1 MILAPANEH
10 YSQLRES
17 RDHCR
22 NEVRFKHVTEVEA
35 SSTCSVSTYEHS
47 RPPLFFVQGDPT
59 FPLLSY
65 FPYLV
70 LVQNF
75 FDFTILEKIFI
86 EQ

>member
-1 MILAPANEH
+1 MLTGFSVKYMLLAPANEH

-59 FPLLSY
+59 FPFTLLFS
-65 FPYLV
+65 V
-70 LVQNF
+70 LSARAKF
-75 FDFTILEKIFI
+75 F
-86 EQ
+86 